1 MHFQVEHRDDMKGGR
16 GKNLGLDF
24 VVPIAKVEASQ
35 NHDDHEQ
42 KKKKKMKKNNRNSHP
57 TRFGLDFSR
66 LFT

>member
-42 KKKKKMKKNNRNSHP
+42 KKKQKNEKQ
-57 TRFGLDFSR
+57 
-66 LFT
+66 